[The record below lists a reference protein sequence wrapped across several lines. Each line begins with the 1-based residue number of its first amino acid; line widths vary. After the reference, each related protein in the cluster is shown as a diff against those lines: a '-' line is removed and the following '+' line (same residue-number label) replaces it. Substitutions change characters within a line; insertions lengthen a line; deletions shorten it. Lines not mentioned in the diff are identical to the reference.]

1 MGLTS
6 STLLL
11 CTVVCTVLMFAFT
24 VWLWPRLGGR
34 TWRHV
39 LGRVAVLVLGQA
51 LLFSSVALAA
61 NRNFLIYD
69 SWADL
74 AGTKP
79 PVKAAPAGGTAV
91 QVLGRQAPE
100 VPGGSKPRVG
110 GVVEKVVVHGERS
123 RSAAQAYVYLPPE
136 YFQKG
141 NEQRRFPAAVVLTG
155 YPGAAENLVKG
166 LRYPK
171 TAWTQAKQ
179 KRMQPMILVMMRPTI
194 SAANTQCIDVPGG
207 PQSETFFGTDVVK
220 AVASTYRTGA
230 SPHGWA
236 IVGDSTGGYCALKMA
251 LQHPE
256 TYAAGV
262 GLSAD
267 YKPEIDADSGDLF
280 HGNKKEEKRS
290 DLLWSLDHLPQGKTS
305 FLVTTSRQGESN
317 YRPTQQFIKKV
328 KHPARVSSITLD
340 RGGHNFNTW
349 RREIPPALRWL
360 SGRLSVDGHQPP
372 APTAPVR
379 R

>member
-6 STLLL
+6 GTLLVG
-11 CTVVCTVLMFAFT
+11 VVLGTAVMFALS
-24 VWLWPRLGGR
+24 VWLWPRLARSG
-34 TWRHV
+34 WNWV
-39 LGRVAVLVLGQA
+39 LGRAGLIVFVQVLVFA
-51 LLFSSVALAA
+51 SVALAA
-61 NRNFLIYD
+61 NRSFLLYN

-74 AGTKP
+74 AGTKRP
-79 PVKAAPAGGTAV
+79 PAAAPGGAAV

-100 VPGGSKPRVG
+100 VPGGSNPRSG

-123 RSAAQAYVYLPPE
+123 RTAAQAYVYLPPE

-141 NEQRRFPAAVVLTG
+141 GERRKFPAAVVLTG

-171 TAWTQAKQ
+171 TAWTQVKQ
-179 KRMQPMILVMMRPTI
+179 KKMQPMILVMMRPTI
-194 SAANTQCIDVPGG
+194 ATANTQCIDVPGG
-207 PQSETFFGTDVVK
+207 PQSEAFFGADVTK
-220 AVASTYRTGA
+220 AISSFYRVGT
-230 SPHGWA
+230 SPRNWG

-267 YKPEIDADSGDLF
+267 YKPEVDKDSGDLF
-280 HGNKKEEKRS
+280 HGNKNEEKRS
-290 DLLWSLDHLPQGKTS
+290 DLLWHLDHRPQGASS
-305 FLVTTSRQGESN
+305 FLVTTSLQGESN
-317 YRPTQQFIKKV
+317 HKATQQFIKKV
-328 KHPARVSSITLD
+328 KSPARVSSITLD

-349 RREIPPALRWL
+349 RREIPPSLRWL
-360 SGRLSVDGHQPP
+360 SGRLG
-372 APTAPVR
+372 AE
-379 R
+379 